1 MIYTTIHLIKNLRL
15 SNLNSIYDH
24 YYLCFKDGYEFIQ
37 QPLNELQLIGHFD
50 VKCYNYNNYKTVFDK
65 LNELNEIKND
75 FIKSCKL
82 QNNENNIILTCKKI
96 HPYSENED
104 GLKFLVKIIKS
115 LIGHDVDFI
124 NNENEQS

>member
-1 MIYTTIHLIKNLRL
+1 M
-15 SNLNSIYDH
+15 
-24 YYLCFKDGYEFIQ
+24 
-37 QPLNELQLIGHFD
+37 
-50 VKCYNYNNYKTVFDK
+50 
-65 LNELNEIKND
+65 
-75 FIKSCKL
+75 

>member
-75 FIKSCKL
+75 FIKYLTNKK
-82 QNNENNIILTCKKI
+82 NILL
-96 HPYSENED
+96 YSRCTHSLMD
-104 GLKFLVKIIKS
+104 RATVFGTVGWGFKS
-115 LIGHDVDFI
+115 LWVY
-124 NNENEQS
+124 Q